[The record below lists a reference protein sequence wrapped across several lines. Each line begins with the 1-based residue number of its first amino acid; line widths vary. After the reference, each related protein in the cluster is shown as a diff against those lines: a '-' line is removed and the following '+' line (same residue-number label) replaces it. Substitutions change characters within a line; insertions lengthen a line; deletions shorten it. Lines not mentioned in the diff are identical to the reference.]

1 MKLPSCQN
9 CWFNGLQYGALGL
22 AVGYC
27 ARHRIILNAADR
39 TTCGLHLRK
48 DLTVSRAREV
58 SEIHKKRYP
67 VEYIARLHDGRCYA
81 ADVSNNEKDKEHLR
95 KDVIADIV
103 IDYGELGSTIE
114 SLAQL
119 KAIPGAR
126 AELTMLSL
134 GRGYIAHCMSCG
146 GPWTSGLHLYWWSRR
161 RITEL
166 PEIKVEDLRTVG
178 AAQLA
183 RQANL
188 TSWSLVMLRLTF
200 IDDIAT
206 YANQQ
211 NDALGKVGNLPEQAA
226 LALDSFNLRTLSKW
240 LKKEA
245 APQLDARLSQV
256 RYTELAKQ
264 LNAGTMQHLSQ

>member
-1 MKLPSCQN
+1 M
-9 CWFNGLQYGALGL
+9 
-22 AVGYC
+22 
-27 ARHRIILNAADR
+27 NASDD

-48 DLTVSRAREV
+48 DLTVSRAIEV
-58 SEIHKKRYP
+58 SVIHKTHYTP
-67 VEYIARLHDGRCYA
+67 EYIARLHDGRCYTP
-81 ADVSNNEKDKEHLR
+81 DVSNNEKDKEHLR

-103 IDYGELGSTIE
+103 VDYGELGSTIE

-126 AELTMLSL
+126 AELAMLSL
-134 GRGYIAHCMSCG
+134 GRGYIANCMSCG
-146 GPWTSGLHLYWWSRR
+146 GKWTSAVHLYWWSRR
-161 RITEL
+161 RITEI
-166 PEIKVEDLRTVG
+166 PEIKVEDLRSAG
-178 AAQLA
+178 ATQLA
-183 RQANL
+183 RQADL
-188 TSWSLVMLRLTF
+188 TSWSLMMLRLTF

-211 NDALGKVGNLPEQAA
+211 DDALGTVSNLPEQAA

-245 APQLDARLSQV
+245 APQLDARLSHL

-264 LNAGTMQHLSQ
+264 LHATPVTAAVPANAE